1 MKTTSVIIVL
11 TLSALFPQYLMAQIT
26 MYSEPFAWFGD
37 QANQTP
43 PGYPNG
49 TCAASSAIN
58 SFIYLENQYP
68 NIYGAPNGGKL
79 TPNYN
84 AANNNDPTDAL
95 NFGVNGFGMDPN
107 NSNNPYPGYYPS
119 PLPANSGYVATKTQ
133 WFNTYAPGTTTIDS
147 WYLGTAQDPSNQN
160 NMNPTPQVFQAQ
172 LQAKEDVEFFIQ
184 GSAYHVLTLTDL
196 TVNMNTNPTSYT
208 VSWLDCND
216 TSMEYSSPVTFA
228 ANGQMQITGVFG
240 YPNGSLENIT
250 AAFAESPIPEPST
263 FLMLVGM
270 GAVSLLAYA
279 RRWRTK
285 ASC

>member
-1 MKTTSVIIVL
+1 MKATRVILVL
-11 TLSALFPQYLMAQIT
+11 TLLAAFPHYLMADIT
-26 MYSEPFAWFGD
+26 TYSEPFGMFGD
-37 QANQTP
+37 QANMSP
-43 PGYPNG
+43 PGQPNG
-49 TCAASSAIN
+49 ICAAASAIN

-68 NIYGAPNGGKL
+68 NVYGQPNGGKL

-84 AANNNDPTDAL
+84 ATNNNDPTDTL

-107 NSNNPYPGYYPS
+107 NNNMPYPGYYPS

-133 WFNTYAPGTTTIDS
+133 WFNTYAPGTTSIDS
-147 WYLGTAQDPSNQN
+147 WYLGTPGDPSNQN
-160 NMNPTPQVFQAQ
+160 NVNPSPQIFQSQ

-196 TVNMNTNPTSYT
+196 TVNTDTAPTSYS

-228 ANGQMQITGVFG
+228 ANGQMQITGVYG

-250 AAFAESPIPEPST
+250 AAFAESPVPEPST
-263 FLMLVGM
+263 LVLLSI
-270 GAVSLLAYA
+270 GAVSLLAYGW
-279 RRWRTK
+279 RRRMK
-285 ASC
+285 AS